1 MNVGVRL
8 VAVACLIAPGVALG
22 APVRRSD
29 SARRGPHL
37 SATRSIRPADT
48 AATFCTQRLALTG
61 TYNKVL
67 TFPSEFNVTQLG
79 NSGRTESVLDLQWGA
94 HTNPKL
100 QQVWDLAI
108 LLPGR
113 TNHPAMRVNLATTRV
128 AGVEL
133 ALTNGEKAFA
143 DFRSFAATRNGPHG
157 SGTLAVSKQIV
168 GPKLNGFSTFSN
180 DVTGTIT
187 AKLLGFSGK
196 LANGVGV
203 RTNGNESIRVTFNCP
218 AGAV

>member
-8 VAVACLIAPGVALG
+8 VAVACLIAPSVALG
-22 APVRRSD
+22 APAQHLD
-29 SARRGPHL
+29 SVGRGSHL

-48 AATFCTQRLALTG
+48 AVTLCTQRLALRG
-61 TYNKVL
+61 AYNKVL
-67 TFPSEFNVTQLG
+67 TFPSEFNVTQVG

-94 HTNPKL
+94 HMNPNL
-100 QQVWDLAI
+100 EQVWDLAI

-113 TNHPAMRVNLATTRV
+113 TNHPATRVNLATTRV

-133 ALTNGEKAFA
+133 TLSNGEKAFA

-157 SGTLAVSKQIV
+157 SGTLDVSKQIV
-168 GPKLNGFSTFSN
+168 GPTLNGFSTFSN

-196 LANGVGV
+196 LEDGVGV